1 MNASP
6 VVILTSIAT
15 IVGAAAGGMM
25 YVFSTFVMRGLD
37 GIDSREAIAAMRGI
51 NVAANSSPAFLLAY
65 FGAAILAL
73 AVGVVAV
80 TQLRQAGSWWLLAGA
95 VFAILAAIITVV
107 FNVPLNNRLDG
118 ADPVGLSAADAAR
131 EWQAYF
137 STWTAWNH
145 VRTVTAFLGAA
156 LMLVGLRCR

>member
-25 YVFSTFVMRGLD
+25 YVFSTFVMRGLN

-80 TQLRQAGSWWLLAGA
+80 TQLRQPAAGGCW
-95 VFAILAAIITVV
+95 
-107 FNVPLNNRLDG
+107 
-118 ADPVGLSAADAAR
+118 R
-131 EWQAYF
+131 ERF
-137 STWTAWNH
+137 SRSSPRSSRWRST
-145 VRTVTAFLGAA
+145 
-156 LMLVGLRCR
+156 CR